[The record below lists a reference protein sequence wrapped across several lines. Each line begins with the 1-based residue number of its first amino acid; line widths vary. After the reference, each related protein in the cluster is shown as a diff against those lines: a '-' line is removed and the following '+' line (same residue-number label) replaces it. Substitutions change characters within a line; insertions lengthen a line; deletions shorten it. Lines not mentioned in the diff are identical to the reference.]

1 MVSDH
6 PSRASYTAGRL
17 SNDLNHSPREATDL
31 VLTTYSLEIF
41 LKISTRDGESV
52 GSELSQCGASG
63 HPGEW
68 SIFLQMNKHVRL
80 NGNVQN

>member
-31 VLTTYSLEIF
+31 VLIYVLPGNLSENLHEGWGV
-41 LKISTRDGESV
+41 SGE
-52 GSELSQCGASG
+52 
-63 HPGEW
+63 
-68 SIFLQMNKHVRL
+68 
-80 NGNVQN
+80 

>member
-6 PSRASYTAGRL
+6 PSRASYTAVRL

-41 LKISTRDGESV
+41 LRISTRDMRSQWGVSYHSAEHLAIQES
-52 GSELSQCGASG
+52 GPFSC
-63 HPGEW
+63 
-68 SIFLQMNKHVRL
+68 R
-80 NGNVQN
+80 